1 MLGAE
6 EMFTCGVAEM
16 AMPSYFPLEIKT
28 FQITQNPALK
38 MAGAN
43 PSFLLLILCGKKK
56 TLCVRIKMLIFIY

>member
-1 MLGAE
+1 
-6 EMFTCGVAEM
+6 M

-56 TLCVRIKMLIFIY
+56 PLCVRIKMLIFIY